1 MNKIDIRERLFDVL
15 EDLTAEIFTVDE
27 LPYTLKGELKLDVVD
42 CEELSGSVYDEF
54 GVMIS
59 ADDICDD
66 MTLGELLNR
75 IYEALN

>member
-1 MNKIDIRERLFDVL
+1 ML